1 MGKFFLMKDDMKGQH
16 YAMYKK
22 EKQYLYLQALFDDH
36 MALYTALFYCNEK
49 ETEPY
54 CFKTTMYPIYQIV
67 KKFKEIY
74 NIDFLTIMYEV

>member
-16 YAMYKK
+16 YAIYKK

-49 ETEPY
+49 EYVERLNADNTSPY
-54 CFKTTMYPIYQIV
+54 FD
-67 KKFKEIY
+67 KETYFHSDAVLKI
-74 NIDFLTIMYEV
+74 

>member
-1 MGKFFLMKDDMKGQH
+1 
-16 YAMYKK
+16 
-22 EKQYLYLQALFDDH
+22 

-54 CFKTTMYPIYQIV
+54 CFKTTIYPIYQIV

-74 NIDFLTIMYEV
+74 NLDFLTIMYEVCREFLVITKVIAKAAVFLFFRIIL